1 VHPAAADWVQ
11 QWAPAGP
18 VGVLDVGGRDVN
30 GTVRHLFHPD
40 SVWTAVD
47 LIDDPSVTWAGD
59 FLDFCPDW
67 LYDVVLHL
75 EVAEHTEAWR
85 DHIRH
90 AASCLTRGGLFV
102 LTAAGPARSPHS
114 AVDGGGLRQGEHYA
128 NVQPDVLAAVLVQ
141 SFRWSTVD
149 TTPDGM
155 DVRAVARRL

>member
-1 VHPAAADWVQ
+1 VQ
-11 QWAPAGP
+11 RWAPSGALD
-18 VGVLDVGGRDVN
+18 VLDIGGRDVN
-30 GTVRHLFHPD
+30 GTV
-40 SVWTAVD
+40 VD
-47 LIDDPSVTWAGD
+47 LFAPECRWEVVDLHDGHNVTWVGD
-59 FLDFCPDW
+59 FVEFCPDR